1 MHTSNKNLVI
11 LQQEDVGS
19 FEAVFEQG
27 ILDHFAHS
35 RRRIDNRSIRSGYRS
50 AARHLSRRYAASKKG
65 PNVTTNTQVDA
76 AMEDWR
82 IVMRG

>member
-19 FEAVFEQG
+19 FGAVFEQG

-35 RRRIDNRSIRSGYRS
+35 RRQIEDRSVPRIDPQRDIFQGGM
-50 AARHLSRRYAASKKG
+50 LPQKKG
-65 PNVTTNTQVDA
+65 PNVTTTTQVDA